1 MKYQPK
7 NTIELEVLLSD
18 ESIYLGDIDT
28 SLITDMS
35 CLFAWTKRKDFSGIS
50 SWDVSN
56 VKNMSSMFCLCKD
69 FNEPIGCWD
78 VRKVE
83 KMDRMFEYCRSF
95 NQSLDRWD
103 TKRLKTAI
111 DMFNGS
117 KAMSLEKMSQKP
129 KIATSKT

>member
-1 MKYQPK
+1 M
-7 NTIELEVLLSD
+7 ILD
-18 ESIYLGDIDT
+18 ENIKLGDIDT

-35 CLFAWTKRKDFSGIS
+35 DLFAWTKRKDFSGIS

-56 VKNMSSMFCLCKD
+56 VENMSSMFCLCTD

-83 KMDRMFEYCRSF
+83 KMDYMLEHCRSF
-95 NQSLDRWD
+95 NQPLDRWD
-103 TKRLKTAI
+103 AKRLKTAI

-129 KIATSKT
+129 KIRQITTKI